1 MTYEQ
6 CVAKSEQLRAKFDK
20 PFSASEKALI
30 VRMYGDVLGKTFR
43 PTTCQ
48 QCYHD
53 ALIEIYLYLK
63 KNKTMKKKCSYK
75 LRAGFIISCPT
86 FHDGQIYTNDN
97 LTDKIAEEY
106 MELYPSKVAMF
117 DKTQEIASDGTSF
130 VRGTTVKAAPRK
142 RNRAKKQEK

>member
-53 ALIEIYLYLK
+53 ALIEIYLYLR

-86 FHDGQIYTNDN
+86 FHSGQIYTNDN

-106 MELYPSKVAMF
+106 MELFPSKVAMF
-117 DKTQEIASDGTSF
+117 DRTQEIPSNGTSSA
-130 VRGTTVKAAPRK
+130 VGTTVKAAPRK